1 MRHRATILIGALIL
15 TSVCVWLASWS
26 HEPRYQGRRLTSWI
40 RDLQGKGL
48 AERVRAEEAVRRIGT
63 NGLPVLR
70 RQLYVEDST
79 LKVAVLRLLWRQD
92 RIRLRALL
100 ARGWH
105 VRAALACGV
114 LGAEAQP
121 LIPDLLEMAKGDFVH
136 FEVAV
141 SALSQIGE
149 VAVPQLLAGLT
160 NGNAR
165 VRQAATRTLGAIGP
179 KAKTAVPALVGSL
192 RDPDDQVRVNACAAL
207 GAIGVGSPEVVSALA
222 AALGD
227 KNSDVR
233 DNVVAALG
241 ELGLQAKEAVPAL
254 MRMLSDPDELVRF
267 AVTNALDAIPQTTR
281 QH

>member
-1 MRHRATILIGALIL
+1 
-15 TSVCVWLASWS
+15 
-26 HEPRYQGRRLTSWI
+26 
-40 RDLQGKGL
+40 
-48 AERVRAEEAVRRIGT
+48 
-63 NGLPVLR
+63 
-70 RQLYVEDST
+70 
-79 LKVAVLRLLWRQD
+79 VLRLLWRQD

-267 AVTNALDAIPQTTR
+267 DVTNALDAIPQTTR